1 MHSEAKEPV
10 VRPCPSCQS
19 ERVYKSDRPVG
30 TTTIGGELL
39 PKLSPGPLSSA
50 KMRAV
55 VCADCGLL
63 RYFVDAAALS
73 KLETSKHWTLA

>member
-1 MHSEAKEPV
+1 
-10 VRPCPSCQS
+10 
-19 ERVYKSDRPVG
+19 
-30 TTTIGGELL
+30 
-39 PKLSPGPLSSA
+39 
-50 KMRAV
+50 MRAV